1 MSEPTEWLSN
11 AGAFLA
17 FLQGG
22 RDTEGVKPLERD
34 VFRIAIPLYLFVLS
48 VIPAQTRNF
57 DERWRF
63 VRQSFCFV
71 APSSLA
77 IS

>member
-1 MSEPTEWLSN
+1 MLEPTEWLSNN

-22 RDTEGVKPLERD
+22 RDTKGVKPLERD

-48 VIPAQTRNF
+48 VIPAQTR
-57 DERWRF
+57 
-63 VRQSFCFV
+63 SAFV
-71 APSSLA
+71 AKENRYPLFR
-77 IS
+77 IMR